1 MDRKQ
6 FLIERMRLKNIK
18 EEINN
23 LEGVSIIN
31 IYERAGIYPKYK
43 DTLDSIYKINFPVL
57 TTKERG
63 DENYKYVEYLYKYL
77 KLQTDSYRWLVPGFN
92 FYYWWLELE
101 VSNLCNFIDYY
112 YSVNS
117 SFDFTAIDTNNKLL
131 FNIGLGEYDFEYFT
145 IWL

>member
-23 LEGVSIIN
+23 LEGVSVIN
-31 IYERAGIYPKYK
+31 IYERADIYPKYK
-43 DTLDSIYKINFPVL
+43 DALDSIYKIEFPVL
-57 TTKERG
+57 TTKEIG
-63 DENYKYVEYLYKYL
+63 DKYL
-77 KLQTDSYRWLVPGFN
+77 KLQTNSYRWLVPGFN
-92 FYYWWLELE
+92 CSYWWLELE

-112 YSVNS
+112 SGNS
-117 SFDFTAIDTNNKLL
+117 SLDFTAIDTNNNLL
-131 FNIGLGEYDFEYFT
+131 FDIGLGEDDFEYCT

>member
-23 LEGVSIIN
+23 LEGVSVIN
-31 IYERAGIYPKYK
+31 IYERADIYPKYK
-43 DTLDSIYKINFPVL
+43 DALDNIYKIEFPVL
-57 TTKERG
+57 TTKEIG

-92 FYYWWLELE
+92 CSYWWLELE

-112 YSVNS
+112 SGNS
-117 SFDFTAIDTNNKLL
+117 SLNFTAIDTNNNLL
-131 FNIGLGEYDFEYFT
+131 FDIGLGEDDFEYCT

>member
-6 FLIERMRLKNIK
+6 FLIERMRLKNMK

-31 IYERAGIYPKYK
+31 IYERADIYPKYK
-43 DTLDSIYKINFPVL
+43 DALDSIYKIEFPVL
-57 TTKERG
+57 TTKEIG

-77 KLQTDSYRWLVPGFN
+77 KLQTDNYKWLVQGFS
-92 FYYWWLELE
+92 YWWLELE

-112 YSVNS
+112 FGNS
-117 SFDFTAIDTNNKLL
+117 LLDFTAIDVNNKLL
-131 FNIGLGEYDFEYFT
+131 FDIGLGEDDIEYCT